1 MTYPCISSQKSR
13 NFKET
18 LPGKGGELILAPTAG
33 NEGPGRHVMDTLEGR
48 CMGVLVSAVAM
59 KKDEKIIT
67 LET

>member
-1 MTYPCISSQKSR
+1 
-13 NFKET
+13 
-18 LPGKGGELILAPTAG
+18 
-33 NEGPGRHVMDTLEGR
+33 MDTLEGR